1 MSFII
6 DLFFCRQYCAR
17 RLQRIYKGA
26 NFLHGKGRF
35 QQKSLKSSK
44 IDDERL
50 LHIPLVSAERAW
62 AYAMDIKNEIEQSN
76 APSKRHHMIRR
87 VSKAAMHARTLSK
100 LVSKRCKDTRSSLE
114 AEAYEHWIT
123 GTMHL
128 ERGIDYGKARVHFEH
143 AKKVLNELFKVSDY
157 DQRVS
162 IRHFLDQIEPS
173 TRYCEYQLGRSG
185 TSFSEV
191 LASSGDLDVLAS
203 KLEELAAQN
212 DAAKL
217 SGTVAEVE
225 WNGMAY
231 PVREERSKLKV
242 LSAQQLALALD
253 AATVE
258 FNTKSEKEQDESVDS
273 IIQMYDKVVNA
284 YMDARD
290 AVKSASQSGTIT
302 ESQQLQL
309 KELERAIN
317 GKEQEWAIRR
327 NTLLAKVIECRLN
340 RSQKRRLV
348 PSKLKEKSE
357 KPARPEELVRIFET
371 LIANVTSLND
381 LAAESGGAQG
391 EVLMDSCAAK
401 IAQFT
406 AFKCYFIAHK
416 YLVDNMY
423 AEAYAL
429 FQRCQQRCATALGSI
444 EDCVDVDVESKQ
456 HVEDLAV
463 KSKAFMSVCIAE
475 YRGAELEQANK
486 ATNAVGK
493 LSLEEA
499 TAAHGT
505 GTLIDGLEN
514 WVSYAGGEKSA
525 AHISSIPPYTPHIPV
540 RPIVLDTA
548 ILGIEPPSL
557 DHRVVKEPTSTSSVV
572 SRIFGW

>member
-1 MSFII
+1 M
-6 DLFFCRQYCAR
+6 
-17 RLQRIYKGA
+17 
-26 NFLHGKGRF
+26 
-35 QQKSLKSSK
+35 
-44 IDDERL
+44 
-50 LHIPLVSAERAW
+50 SAERAW

-87 VSKAAMHARTLSK
+87 IKKAAMHANTLSK
-100 LVSKRCKDTRSSLE
+100 LVSARCKDTRSSLE
-114 AEAYEHWIT
+114 AEAYENWIT

-128 ERGIDYGKARVHFEH
+128 ERGIDFGKARVHFEH
-143 AKKVLNELFKVSDY
+143 AKKLLNELFKVSDY
-157 DQRVS
+157 DQRTS

-173 TRYCEYQLGRSG
+173 SRYCEYQLGRSG
-185 TSFSEV
+185 ATLSEV
-191 LASSGDLDVLAS
+191 LTNESDLLAS

-225 WNGMAY
+225 WNGMSH

-242 LSAQQLALALD
+242 LSAQQLAIALD

-290 AVKSASQSGTIT
+290 AVKSATQSGTIT

-309 KELERAIN
+309 KELERAVY
-317 GKEQEWAIRR
+317 GLEQEWAIRR
-327 NTLLAKVIECRLN
+327 NTLLARVIECRLN
-340 RSQKRRLV
+340 RSHRRRLI
-348 PSKLKEKSE
+348 PSKIKERSE
-357 KPARPEELVRIFET
+357 KPARPEELVRIYET

-429 FQRCQQRCATALGSI
+429 FQRCQQRCATALSSI
-444 EDCVDVDVESKQ
+444 QDCVDVDVESKE
-456 HVEDLAV
+456 HVEELAV
-463 KSKAFMSVCIAE
+463 KSKAFQSVCIAE
-475 YRGAELEQANK
+475 YRGVELQQANT
-486 ATNAVGK
+486 ATKAVGK

-499 TAAHGT
+499 KSTQGS
-505 GTLIDGLEN
+505 GTLVDGLEC
-514 WVSYAGGEKSA
+514 WFSYAGSETSP
-525 AHISSIPPYTPHIPV
+525 AHISTIPPYIPHIPV

-557 DHRVVKEPTSTSSVV
+557 DHRVVQEPTSTSSVV